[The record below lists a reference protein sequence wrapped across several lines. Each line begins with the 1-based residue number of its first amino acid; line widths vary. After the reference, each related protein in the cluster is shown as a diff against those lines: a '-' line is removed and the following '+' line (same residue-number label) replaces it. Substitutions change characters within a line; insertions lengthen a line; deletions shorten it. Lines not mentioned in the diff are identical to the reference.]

1 MSVISTFSSGNCE
14 AQVSKTV
21 EEMYQVSYML
31 NNKVIRKSTHVSLA
45 SAENLA
51 EDFVL
56 EHGSGSQLLN
66 E

>member
-1 MSVISTFSSGNCE
+1 MSVISTFSSGNSE
-14 AQVSKTV
+14 AQVIKTV
-21 EEMYQVSYML
+21 EEMYQVSYIL
-31 NNKVIRKSTHVSLA
+31 NNKVIRKSTHASLE
-45 SAENLA
+45 SAESLA